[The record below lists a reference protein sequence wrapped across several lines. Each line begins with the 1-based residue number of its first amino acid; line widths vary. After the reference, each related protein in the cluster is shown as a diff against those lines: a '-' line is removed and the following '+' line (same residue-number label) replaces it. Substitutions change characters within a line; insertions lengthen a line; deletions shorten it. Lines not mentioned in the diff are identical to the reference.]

1 MVRQL
6 RQLGHVVSIEYVRT
20 LMFCGLA
27 PLQREGRLLL
37 LHGGGDRGGVADAE
51 GADAAGQRLLA
62 IVGVVRW
69 RRRLQLRWLLQR
81 LQEVVRPEEE
91 TCTSQYIV
99 FCFIQSWEYRT
110 RQRWVMPRTI

>member
-37 LHGGGDRGGVADAE
+37 LDGGGVAYAE

-69 RRRLQLRWLLQR
+69 RRRLRLRWLLQR
-81 LQEVVRPEEE
+81 LQEVVRPEQE
-91 TCTSQYIV
+91 TCTSQ
-99 FCFIQSWEYRT
+99 
-110 RQRWVMPRTI
+110 